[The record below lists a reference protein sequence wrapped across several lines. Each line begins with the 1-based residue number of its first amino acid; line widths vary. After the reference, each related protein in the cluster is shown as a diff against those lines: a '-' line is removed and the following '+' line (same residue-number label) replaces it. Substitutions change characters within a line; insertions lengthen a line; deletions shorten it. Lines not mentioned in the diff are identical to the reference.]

1 MSFKNMP
8 YFFRET
14 GLMLRQSL
22 LSNFFSLCSTA
33 LVFFILAMVLSGWWG
48 GSYMVEAIKNEA
60 EINVYYQAGMEDT
73 QISWLMDRIK
83 AVEGVRSAVLVNEE
97 EAYSRMAEILGKD
110 AAVLSV
116 LEENPFGAFIEVHID
131 IERMDAVLQE
141 LSAMKDIDALRD
153 NREILDRIQGIVK
166 LLGVLGTLVVAAA
179 GITTLVILSHIIR
192 LGIQSNKE
200 QIHTLR
206 LLGAPESFIAV
217 PYVLAGLLLTVAGGL
232 LATGL
237 TAWVIH
243 LVYAQMTGPLPFLPL
258 LAQNS
263 LIGKM
268 AAAIV
273 SLSVVLGIAG
283 SLAGLKSAHRN

>member
-1 MSFKNMP
+1 MSLKNMP

-73 QISWLMDRIK
+73 QISWLTDRIN
-83 AVEGVRSAVLVNEE
+83 AVEGVRSAVSVNEE

-110 AAVLSV
+110 ASVLSV